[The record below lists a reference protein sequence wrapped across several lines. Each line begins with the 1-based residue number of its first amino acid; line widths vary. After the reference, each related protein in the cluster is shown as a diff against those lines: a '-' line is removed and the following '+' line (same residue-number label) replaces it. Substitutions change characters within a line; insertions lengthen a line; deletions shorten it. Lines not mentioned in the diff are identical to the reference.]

1 MSLLRPLVLIALIAS
16 LSGGASAQGLF
27 KKLKKGAN
35 DVGTAIGQGA
45 NSVGTAVSNGA
56 NAVGD
61 SIDSTADLASNED
74 TPAQTRAKLD
84 AMVQETLARF
94 FAETPD
100 AVNLFEAAAGYAVF
114 DTRKVSVFPVA
125 AGFGRG
131 VAVSKES
138 GARTYMN
145 MGTGGVGLSIGIGGF
160 ASQVVILFETAP
172 RFEDFVINGYEATA
186 EAGSVMGEDK
196 ADETVRF
203 VDGRSTFVLSKK
215 GWRVNAN
222 ATGAKFWRA
231 TELNE

>member
-1 MSLLRPLVLIALIAS
+1 MPVTRPLVLIALMVS

-27 KKLKKGAN
+27 KKLKDGAS
-35 DVGTAIGQGA
+35 DVGTAIGKGA
-45 NSVGTAVSNGA
+45 NSVGTVVEKGA

-61 SIDSTADLASNED
+61 SIDSTVDLASNED

-84 AMVQETLARF
+84 AMVKETLTRF

-100 AVNLFEAAAGYAVF
+100 AVTLFDAAAGYAVF

-131 VAVSKES
+131 VAVPKDG

-160 ASQVVILFETAP
+160 ASQVVILFEND
-172 RFEDFVINGYEATA
+172 RIFEKFVTNGYEATA

-196 ADETVRF
+196 ANETLRF

-215 GWRVNAN
+215 GWRVNAS
-222 ATGAKFWRA
+222 ATGARFWRDSD
-231 TELNE
+231 LN

>member
-1 MSLLRPLVLIALIAS
+1 MMFIRPLVIVALIAS

-27 KKLKKGAN
+27 KKLKDGAN
-35 DVGTAIGQGA
+35 DIGTAIGKGA
-45 NSVGTAVSNGA
+45 NSVGTAVEKGA
-56 NAVGD
+56 NAVGE
-61 SIDSTADLASNED
+61 SVDSTIDLASNED

-84 AMVQETLARF
+84 AMVTETLTRF
-94 FAETPD
+94 FTEIPD
-100 AVNLFEAAAGYAVF
+100 AIDLFEAAAGYAVF

-131 VAVSKES
+131 VAVSKVT

-160 ASQVVILFETAP
+160 ASQVVILFEADDL
-172 RFEDFVINGYEATA
+172 FESFVANGYEATA

-196 ADETVRF
+196 TDETLRF

-215 GWRVNAN
+215 GWRVSAS

-231 TELNE
+231 RELN

>member
-1 MSLLRPLVLIALIAS
+1 MLAS

-27 KKLKKGAN
+27 KKLKDGAS
-35 DVGTAIGQGA
+35 DVGTAIGKGA
-45 NSVGTAVSNGA
+45 NSVGTAVEKGA

-61 SIDSTADLASNED
+61 SIDSTIDLASNED

-84 AMVQETLARF
+84 AMVKETLTRF

-100 AVNLFEAAAGYAVF
+100 ALALFDASAGYAVF

-131 VAVSKES
+131 VAVLKDG

-160 ASQVVILFETAP
+160 ASQVVILFEND
-172 RFEDFVINGYEATA
+172 RIFENFVTNGYEATA

-196 ADETVRF
+196 TDETVRF

-215 GWRVNAN
+215 GWRVNASV
-222 ATGAKFWRA
+222 TGARFWLA
-231 TELNE
+231 SELN

>member
-1 MSLLRPLVLIALIAS
+1 MSVIRPLVLIAILAS

-27 KKLKKGAN
+27 KKLKDGAS
-35 DVGTAIGQGA
+35 DVGSAIGKGA
-45 NSVGTAVSNGA
+45 NSVGTAVEKGA
-56 NAVGD
+56 NAVGE
-61 SIDSTADLASNED
+61 SIDSTVDLASNED

-84 AMVQETLARF
+84 AMVKETLTRF

-100 AVNLFEAAAGYAVF
+100 AVTLFDAAAGYAVF

-131 VAVSKES
+131 VAVSKDG

-160 ASQVVILFETAP
+160 ASQVVILFENDLI
-172 RFEDFVINGYEATA
+172 FENFVTNGYEATA

-196 ADETVRF
+196 ADETMRF

-215 GWRVNAN
+215 GWRVNAS
-222 ATGAKFWRA
+222 ATGAKFWLA
-231 TELNE
+231 SELN